1 VQTQPTPVPTSA
13 PPPPTPPVTTPP
25 VTTPPVTTP
34 PVTTPPVTPLPVT
47 GTWTSQDIGSVGAA
61 GSTTIS
67 TSAIAMTASGAD
79 IYGNTDGF
87 RYAYQTLNGD
97 GQIIARVASLS
108 AVNPWSKAGIMI
120 RNDNTAGSKEV
131 SLLLA
136 SKGTVAFERRFSAN
150 TATSTTDVSA
160 AAPQWLKL
168 VRQGNTFTSSIST
181 DGTHWTTVGTTTVA
195 MNSTVEIGV
204 AVTSHAAGVLEN
216 ASFDNI
222 STVT

>member
-1 VQTQPTPVPTSA
+1 M
-13 PPPPTPPVTTPP
+13 
-25 VTTPPVTTP
+25 
-34 PVTTPPVTPLPVT
+34 T

-67 TSAIAMTASGAD
+67 TAAIAMTGSGAD
-79 IYGNTDGF
+79 IYGTTDGF

-120 RNDNTAGSKEV
+120 RNDNTAGSKQV
-131 SLLLA
+131 SLVLA
-136 SKGTVAFERRFSAN
+136 SNGNAVFERRFSAN
-150 TATSTTDVSA
+150 TTTLTTVVPA

-168 VRQGNTFTSSIST
+168 VRQGNTFTSYIST

-195 MNSTVEIGV
+195 MNSTVEIGL
-204 AVTSHAAGVLEN
+204 AVTSHDAGVLEN